1 MANLKKL
8 YCLGR
13 RKETLKNSIF
23 HGPEKTSVSH
33 TLGDMFSKKRE
44 TMWGLLIQR
53 TICIYHY
60 RKAPYLCVWCRHAIY
75 MIVMERT
82 PQLTSSTKSDNRS
95 ALQTSSSIQWQ
106 RRHNMKPPP
115 PPLGTGK
122 KYESPS
128 SISRGMIVAAV
139 PLICFVRTE
148 IKLEGDI

>member
-75 MIVMERT
+75 IRGLQIREGGNGENWEG
-82 PQLTSSTKSDNRS
+82 PQFDPVVRPVEPESLSS
-95 ALQTSSSIQWQ
+95 
-106 RRHNMKPPP
+106 
-115 PPLGTGK
+115 LGAREHLPIEARK
-122 KYESPS
+122 K
-128 SISRGMIVAAV
+128 A
-139 PLICFVRTE
+139 CFM
-148 IKLEGDI
+148 LWF

>member
-8 YCLGR
+8 CCLGR

-44 TMWGLLIQR
+44 TMWGLQFKGLYVLIQR

-75 MIVMERT
+75 IIVMERT
-82 PQLTSSTKSDNRS
+82 PQLTSSKVCV
-95 ALQTSSSIQWQ
+95 
-106 RRHNMKPPP
+106 K
-115 PPLGTGK
+115 
-122 KYESPS
+122 
-128 SISRGMIVAAV
+128 
-139 PLICFVRTE
+139 
-148 IKLEGDI
+148 

>member
-75 MIVMERT
+75 MIVIMERT

-106 RRHNMKPPP
+106 RRHNMKP